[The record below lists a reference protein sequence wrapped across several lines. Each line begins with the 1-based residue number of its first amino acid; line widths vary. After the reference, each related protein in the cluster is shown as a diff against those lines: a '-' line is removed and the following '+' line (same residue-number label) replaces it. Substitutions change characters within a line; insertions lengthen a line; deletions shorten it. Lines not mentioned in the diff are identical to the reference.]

1 MKRFLQYLSEAK
13 QKAPEL
19 KTFKHGSF
27 WYHPKL
33 GKFHSWS
40 DIGGEGGFW
49 THARDI
55 MMNPSQY
62 GLQRNS
68 QKHRDVV
75 ALAKEGDYSHLF
87 DKGWVRGFVRNKS
100 VILHGRHLP
109 SIVSA
114 VRSHS
119 SNPHNVEHTYSIALE
134 KPNFTT
140 TDYSLRTPTHVDRF
154 LSSRG
159 APHRDYII
167 RYV

>member
-1 MKRFLQYLSEAK
+1 MLHFIQYLLEEK
-13 QKAPEL
+13 KPEL
-19 KTFKHGSF
+19 RTFRHGSF
-27 WYHPKL
+27 FYHPQTNA
-33 GKFHSWS
+33 FHSWP
-40 DIGGEGGFW
+40 DLGGDGSFY
-49 THARDI
+49 TH
-55 MMNPSQY
+55 SQFVKTNRKVF
-62 GLQRNS
+62 GLT
-68 QKHRDVV
+68 
-75 ALAKEGDYSHLF
+75 AKEHKALVKSSQDGDFGPIF
-87 DKGWVRGFVRNKS
+87 DRGWVRGLTYGKTV
-100 VILHGRHLP
+100 VLHGRHLP

-114 VRSHS
+114 VRSHF